1 MKNAR
6 RWLHA
11 LLRWEFLLVL
21 LIAATHL
28 FFSSALPG
36 SYTFVKLIGQT
47 RVYMVDVGFMA
58 LGVMLVLILG
68 DIDISVAS
76 TAALSCTVMAVI
88 YREGQGVPFSAS
100 LATGVLIGA
109 LCGAVNGLLIVRFK
123 ELFPM
128 IITLAT
134 ATLYRGIAYIL
145 LKDQSAGGFPAWYK
159 TGLGYGSVSLA
170 GFEVPVM
177 LLCFLAVIPVF
188 YVWLHQTP
196 SGRRIFATGTNIT
209 AARYS
214 GLRTD
219 LIKFTVFTLCGI
231 LAAVGGMFLSARTG
245 SVKYTIGTGFEMQAI
260 AIAVLGGASTS
271 GGKGSVLGVL
281 LALMLMTS
289 LKNGLMLLYNDAFI
303 LNLAI
308 GVLLIM
314 IVLAP
319 NLVSMVQKRGNVR
332 RQRAAVTSDFDRAQG
347 TSVS

>member
-1 MKNAR
+1 MKNAKLFM
-6 RWLHA
+6 RW
-11 LLRWEFLLVL
+11 LLRWELLLVV

-28 FFSSALPG
+28 FFSSAIPG
-36 SYTFVKLIGQT
+36 SYTFLKLIGQT

-76 TAALSCTVMAVI
+76 TAALGCTVMAVL
-88 YREGQGVPFSAS
+88 YREGQGVPFAAA
-100 LATGVLIGA
+100 LAAGIITGA
-109 LCGAVNGLLIVRFK
+109 LCGAVNGLLITRFK

-128 IITLAT
+128 IITLST
-134 ATLYRGIAYIL
+134 STLYRGIAYII

-159 TGLGYGSVSLA
+159 TGLGYGLVTLA
-170 GFEVPVM
+170 GLEVPVM
-177 LLCFLAVIPVF
+177 LLCFLIVIPVF
-188 YVWLHQTP
+188 YVWLHRTP

-209 AARYS
+209 AAHYS

-231 LAAVGGMFLSARTG
+231 LAAVGGLFLSARTG

-281 LALMLMTS
+281 LALVLMTS

-308 GVLLIM
+308 GVLLIL
-314 IVLAP
+314 IVLVP
-319 NLVSMVQKRGNVR
+319 NVVGLVQKHSNVR
-332 RQRAAVTSDFDRAQG
+332 RQRAAIISDFDRAQG